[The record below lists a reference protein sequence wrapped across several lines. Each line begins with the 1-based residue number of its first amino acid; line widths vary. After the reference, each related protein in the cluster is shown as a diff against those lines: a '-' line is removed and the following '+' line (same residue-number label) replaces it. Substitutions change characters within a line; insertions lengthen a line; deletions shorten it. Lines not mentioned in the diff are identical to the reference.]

1 MGGALLTFAQAPATS
16 GTWQGHLLCLGQTL
30 PSICPAVRTCS
41 AWALPLG
48 VAHQDFSLTGDTPS
62 SVNLRHV
69 GPQQPKLCKEEVS
82 RCGRVCAYMCWYA
95 CGRMCVCVCVCCNF
109 PVSITSSLGLGSSW
123 LSLWSYEG
131 EGGHST
137 LLLLP
142 PAVPSFGAVMY
153 IRGREGQGVVPLL
166 GECGTRGW
174 A

>member
-1 MGGALLTFAQAPATS
+1 M
-16 GTWQGHLLCLGQTL
+16 W
-30 PSICPAVRTCS
+30 
-41 AWALPLG
+41 
-48 VAHQDFSLTGDTPS
+48 DPS
-62 SVNLRHV
+62 SQNFARKRFQDVGVFVHICVGMHV
-69 GPQQPKLCKEEVS
+69 EE
-82 RCGRVCAYMCWYA
+82 
-95 CGRMCVCVCVCCNF
+95 CVCVCVCCNF